1 MTKQQKE
8 IIKKIIP
15 ILETLPGLL
24 GFVSVFDNNDD
35 DNDSSIII
43 SIEDKNLEISIGCII
58 NRNVTS
64 KVMNEEIYNAL
75 NFHFKK
81 EKKFILKKLNIYIKG
96 VK

>member
-1 MTKQQKE
+1 MIKQQKE
-8 IIKKIIP
+8 IIKEIVP
-15 ILETLPGLL
+15 ILEKLPGLL
-24 GFVSVFDNNDD
+24 GFVSIFDINN
-35 DNDSSIII
+35 NHDSSIIV

-64 KVMNEEIYNAL
+64 KVMNEEIYSAL

-81 EKKFILKKLNIYIKG
+81 EKKYILKKLNIYIKG